1 MLNSLNS
8 LKINKCYSG
17 NIDFYIFQKRII
29 DILLNLE
36 YIDTIDE
43 ELISEDI
50 FKTGKFDIKLFSKS
64 YESISKRCKDY
75 IDIFKQNNGKYDLEI
90 YIKEVNI
97 IKEFVDKIII
107 LNNKDNFNSY
117 DKDEDT
123 KDSLNDEQL
132 LLAEHLEEA
141 INNNSIGVVRLCN
154 ALNGKY

>member
-1 MLNSLNS
+1 MLYLLNSLDVNNCY
-8 LKINKCYSG
+8 LGNKE
-17 NIDFYIFQKRII
+17 FYIFQKRII

-36 YIDTIDE
+36 YIDTIDD
-43 ELISEDI
+43 ELISDDI
-50 FKTGKFDIKLFSKS
+50 LKTEKFDIKLFSKS
-64 YESISKRCKDY
+64 YESISKRCKDN

-123 KDSLNDEQL
+123 KDSLNGEQPLSDEQ
-132 LLAEHLEEA
+132 LEEA
-141 INNNSIGVVRLCN
+141 INNNSIGVVLLCKV
-154 ALNGKY
+154 LNSK